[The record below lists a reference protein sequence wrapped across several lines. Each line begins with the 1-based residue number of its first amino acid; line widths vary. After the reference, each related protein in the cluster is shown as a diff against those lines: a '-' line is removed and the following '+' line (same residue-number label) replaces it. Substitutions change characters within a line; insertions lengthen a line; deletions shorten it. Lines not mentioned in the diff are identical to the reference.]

1 MSTPTELWKN
11 WEGHVVDGKF
21 PLRQWLG
28 GSDHSAVFLTERGGK
43 ECQKT
48 AIKLTAAELDEGTQ
62 LSRWSGPGKLS
73 HPHLIRLLDSG
84 RCQIDETRMLYVVM
98 EYAEENLLE
107 ILPLRPLAP
116 DEALEMLR
124 PAAEAL
130 ASLHKGG
137 FAHSRVKPS
146 NIMAVDNHLKISAD
160 AIRRTGERGLER
172 VRSAYDAP
180 EVATA
185 GPSPA
190 ADIWAL
196 GATLVAV
203 LTQNE
208 PKNVSRDRVAVPET
222 IPQPFREIARQ
233 CLQVDP
239 RERCTA
245 NDILSRL
252 QTRTVPAKAVQT
264 KAVQTHVLQ
273 TPAAQAQVSQSQ
285 VSQARATQAQAPIRA
300 QAVEPRPSPKGSKR
314 WIVTPVVIAVILLVV
329 WGGSKLLVD
338 RPSVPVADNHPASPQ
353 PPADNPPAQTP
364 TPTPATAPAPFSEKV
379 KPAKQ
384 EKGVVQGSVLH
395 QVEPDVS
402 RSALRTIEGRLKVV
416 VEVSVDASGN
426 VSQARLSSP
435 GPSTYFAN
443 RALAAARDWKFN
455 PPQVNGQAAASEWVL
470 RFQFRKTTTE
480 VLPSEKTP

>member
-11 WEGHVVDGKF
+11 WQGQIVDGKF

-43 ECQKT
+43 DRQKT
-48 AIKLTAAELDEGTQ
+48 TIKLTAAELDEGTQ
-62 LSRWSGPGKLS
+62 LSRWAGPGKLS
-73 HPHLIRLLDSG
+73 HPHLIRLFESG

-116 DEALEMLR
+116 EEALEMLQ

-130 ASLHKGG
+130 ASLHRAG

-172 VRSAYDAP
+172 VRCAYDAP

-203 LTQNE
+203 LTQKE
-208 PKNVSRDRVAVPET
+208 PKHVTREPVAVPET

-233 CLQVDP
+233 CLQIDP

-245 NDILSRL
+245 SDVLSRL
-252 QTRTVPAKAVQT
+252 QTRAVPTKPMQVHSLQAQAVQT
-264 KAVQTHVLQ
+264 QAVQTHPV
-273 TPAAQAQVSQSQ
+273 
-285 VSQARATQAQAPIRA
+285 QAQAVQTRAVQTQAPIA
-300 QAVEPRPSPKGSKR
+300 AKGVEERRSREGSKR
-314 WIVTPVVIAVILLVV
+314 WIVTPIVVATLLLMV
-329 WGGSKLLVD
+329 WAGSKLLVD
-338 RPSVPVADNHPASPQ
+338 RPSVQQSSVPPAETHSASAQ
-353 PPADNPPAQTP
+353 PPAEQPTAQ
-364 TPTPATAPAPFSEKV
+364 APAPFTEKV
-379 KPAKQ
+379 KPAQ
-384 EKGVVQGSVLH
+384 EEKGVVQGSVLQ
-395 QVEPDVS
+395 QVQPDVS
-402 RSALRTIEGRLKVV
+402 RNALKTIEGRLKVV

-426 VSQARLSSP
+426 VSQAKLVSP

-443 RALAAARDWKFN
+443 RALAAARGWKFN
-455 PPQVNGQAAASEWVL
+455 PPHLNGQAAASEWVL
-470 RFQFRKTTTE
+470 RFQFRKTSAE
-480 VLPSEKTP
+480 VVPSENNP